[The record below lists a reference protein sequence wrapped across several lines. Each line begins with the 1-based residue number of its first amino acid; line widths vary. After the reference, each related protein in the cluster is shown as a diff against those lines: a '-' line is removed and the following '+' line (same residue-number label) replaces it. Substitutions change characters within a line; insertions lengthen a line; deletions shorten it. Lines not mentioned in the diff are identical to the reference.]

1 MWSPVARVMTE
12 RHENKFSNL
21 ACVTTYVPFD
31 KIRATHSLINPKLF
45 ISKDTHIASFVLL
58 RHLNPLSRS

>member
-1 MWSPVARVMTE
+1 MYMWSPVARVMTE

-31 KIRATHSLINPKLF
+31 KIRATHSLINPKLL
-45 ISKDTHIASFVLL
+45 IRKDIIFLLFLFSFLDI
-58 RHLNPLSRS
+58 